1 MTIQDVITN
10 DLIQDIRTGTAAD
23 NSVEMIGFSGDIFP
37 NHEYSNC
44 NRSWFGFNFSAYS
57 NCNSVL
63 EFGAWKDGFRSLTRI
78 VLESKSAETKY
89 FGVSDVDVSH
99 INNGVD
105 AFAIQRGMASYGD
118 IVGLA
123 SSNGVA
129 SFDVIIFETQSSIN
143 QMLEFWTYTSLLAP
157 GGLIVVHDVHYH
169 PGPKTLIENLA
180 TDKFN
185 VEIRCTDKIMD
196 YGIAFI
202 TRK

>member
-1 MTIQDVITN
+1 MTIQDVIDN

-23 NSVEMIGFSGDIFP
+23 DSVELVGFSGGVFP

-44 NRSWFGFNFSAYS
+44 NRSWFGFTFSSYI

-63 EFGAWKDGFRSLTRI
+63 EFGTWKDGFRSLTRI
-78 VLESKSAETKY
+78 VLENKSAETKY

-99 INNGVD
+99 VNNDIDV
-105 AFAIQRGMASYGD
+105 FAIQRDLASYGD
-118 IVGLA
+118 VVDLA
-123 SSNGVA
+123 ASKGVT
-129 SFDVIIFETQSSIN
+129 SFDLIMFETQSSIN
-143 QMLEFWTYTSLLAP
+143 GMLEFWTYTSLLAP

-169 PGPKTLIENLA
+169 PGPKTLIENLDPA
-180 TDKFN
+180 KFD

>member
-1 MTIQDVITN
+1 MTIQDVIAN

-23 NSVEMIGFSGDIFP
+23 DSVEMIGFSGGIFP

-44 NRSWFGFNFSAYS
+44 NRSWFGFTFNAYN

-78 VLESKSAETKY
+78 VLECKSSETKY

-105 AFAIQRGMASYGD
+105 AFAIQRDLNSYGD
-118 IVGLA
+118 IVGVA
-123 SSNGVA
+123 SSEGVT

-185 VEIRCTDKIMD
+185 VDIRCTDKIMD

>member
-1 MTIQDVITN
+1 MTIQDVIDN

-23 NSVEMIGFSGDIFP
+23 DSVEMIGFSGDVFP

-44 NRSWFGFNFSAYS
+44 NRSWFGFTFNAYA

-63 EFGAWKDGFRSLTRI
+63 EFGTWKDGFRSLTRI
-78 VLESKSAETKY
+78 VLENKSAETKY

-99 INNGVD
+99 VNNDIDV
-105 AFAIQRGMASYGD
+105 FAIQRDLASYGD
-118 IVGLA
+118 VVDLA
-123 SSNGVA
+123 ASKGVT
-129 SFDVIIFETQSSIN
+129 SFDLIMFETQSSIN
-143 QMLEFWTYTSLLAP
+143 GMLEFWTYTSLLAP

-169 PGPKTLIENLA
+169 PGPKTLIENLDPA
-180 TDKFN
+180 KFD

>member
-1 MTIQDVITN
+1 MTIQDVIAN

-23 NSVEMIGFSGDIFP
+23 DSVEMIGFSGGIFP

-44 NRSWFGFNFSAYS
+44 NRSWFGFTFNAYN

-78 VLESKSAETKY
+78 VLESKSSETKY

-105 AFAIQRGMASYGD
+105 AFAIQRDLNSYGD
-118 IVGLA
+118 IVGVA
-123 SSNGVA
+123 SSEGVT

-143 QMLEFWTYTSLLAP
+143 QMLEFWTYTSLLAS

-185 VEIRCTDKIMD
+185 VDIRCTDKIMD

>member
-1 MTIQDVITN
+1 MTIQDVIAN

-23 NSVEMIGFSGDIFP
+23 DSVEMIGFSGGIFP

-44 NRSWFGFNFSAYS
+44 NRSWFGFTFNAYA

-63 EFGAWKDGFRSLTRI
+63 EFGTWKDGFRSLTRI
-78 VLESKSAETKY
+78 VLESKSSETKY

-105 AFAIQRGMASYGD
+105 AFAIQRDLNSYGD
-118 IVGLA
+118 IVGVA
-123 SSNGVA
+123 SSEGVT

-143 QMLEFWTYTSLLAP
+143 QMLEFWTYTSLLAS

-185 VEIRCTDKIMD
+185 VDIRCTDKIMD

>member
-1 MTIQDVITN
+1 MTIQDVIDN

-23 NSVEMIGFSGDIFP
+23 DSVEMIGFSGGVFP

-44 NRSWFGFNFSAYS
+44 NRSWFGFTFSSYI

-63 EFGAWKDGFRSLTRI
+63 EFGTWKDGFRSLTRI
-78 VLESKSAETKY
+78 VLENKSAETKY

-99 INNGVD
+99 VNNDIDV
-105 AFAIQRGMASYGD
+105 FAIQRDLASYGD
-118 IVGLA
+118 VIDLA
-123 SSNGVA
+123 ASKGVT
-129 SFDVIIFETQSSIN
+129 SFDLIMFETQSSIN
-143 QMLEFWTYTSLLAP
+143 GMLEFWTYTSLLAP

-169 PGPKTLIENLA
+169 PGPKTLIENLDPA
-180 TDKFN
+180 KFD

>member
-1 MTIQDVITN
+1 MTIQDVIDN
-10 DLIQDIRTGTAAD
+10 DLIQDIRTETAAD
-23 NSVEMIGFSGDIFP
+23 DSIEMIGFSGDVFP

-44 NRSWFGFNFSAYS
+44 NRSWFGFNFSGYS

-63 EFGAWKDGFRSLTRI
+63 EFGTWKDGFRSLTRI
-78 VLESKSAETKY
+78 VLESKSASTKF

-99 INNGVD
+99 VNNDAD
-105 AFAIQRGMASYGD
+105 AFAIQRDTASYGD
-118 IVGLA
+118 IIDLA
-123 SSNGVA
+123 SSNGVT

-143 QMLEFWTYTSLLAP
+143 QMLEFWTYTSLLSP
-157 GGLIVVHDVHYH
+157 GGMIVVHDVHYH
-169 PGPKTLIENLA
+169 SGPKTLVENLDP
-180 TDKFN
+180 DKFK

>member
-1 MTIQDVITN
+1 MTIQDVIDN

-23 NSVEMIGFSGDIFP
+23 DSVEMIGFPGDVFP
-37 NHEYSNC
+37 NHEYSNS
-44 NRSWFGFNFSAYS
+44 NRSWFGFTFSAYA

-78 VLESKSAETKY
+78 VLESKSTETKY

-99 INNGVD
+99 VNNDV
-105 AFAIQRGMASYGD
+105 
-118 IVGLA
+118 
-123 SSNGVA
+123 
-129 SFDVIIFETQSSIN
+129 DVILFETQSSIN

-169 PGPKTLIENLA
+169 PGPKTLIENLDP
-180 TDKFN
+180 DKFK
-185 VEIRCTDKIMD
+185 VDIRCNDKVMD
-196 YGIAFI
+196 YGLAFI

>member
-1 MTIQDVITN
+1 MTIQDVIDN

-23 NSVEMIGFSGDIFP
+23 DSVEMIGFSGDIFP

-44 NRSWFGFNFSAYS
+44 NRSWFGFTFNAYN

-78 VLESKSAETKY
+78 VLESKSSETKY

-105 AFAIQRGMASYGD
+105 AFAIQRDLNSYGD
-118 IVGLA
+118 IVGVA
-123 SSNGVA
+123 SSEGVT

-143 QMLEFWTYTSLLAP
+143 QMLEFWTYTSLLAS

-185 VEIRCTDKIMD
+185 VDIRCTDKIMD

>member
-23 NSVEMIGFSGDIFP
+23 NSVEMIGFSGGVFP

-44 NRSWFGFNFSAYS
+44 NRSWFGLTFNAYA

-105 AFAIQRGMASYGD
+105 AFAIQRDLNSYGD
-118 IVGLA
+118 IVGVA

-180 TDKFN
+180 RDKFD
-185 VEIRCTDKIMD
+185 VDIRCTDKIMD

>member
-1 MTIQDVITN
+1 MTIQDVIDN

-23 NSVEMIGFSGDIFP
+23 DSVEMIGFSGDIFP

-44 NRSWFGFNFSAYS
+44 NRSWFGFTFNAYS
-57 NCNSVL
+57 NCGSVL
-63 EFGAWKDGFRSLTRI
+63 EFGTWKDSFRSLTRI
-78 VLESKSAETKY
+78 ILESKSAATKY

-105 AFAIQRGMASYGD
+105 AFAIQRDLTSYGD
-118 IVGLA
+118 IVELA
-123 SSNGVA
+123 SSEGVT

-143 QMLEFWTYTSLLAP
+143 QMLEFWTHTSLLAP

-169 PGPKTLIENLA
+169 PGPKTLIENLDP
-180 TDKFN
+180 TKFT
-185 VEIRCTDKIMD
+185 VDIRCTDKIMD

>member
-1 MTIQDVITN
+1 MTIQDVIDN

-23 NSVEMIGFSGDIFP
+23 DSVELIGFSGDIFP

-44 NRSWFGFNFSAYS
+44 NRSWFGFTFNAYS

-78 VLESKSAETKY
+78 VLESKSSETKY
-89 FGVSDVDVSH
+89 FGVSDVDLSH
-99 INNGVD
+99 VNNDVD

-123 SSNGVA
+123 SSDGVT

-157 GGLIVVHDVHYH
+157 GGMIVVHDVHYH
-169 PGPKTLIENLA
+169 SGPKILVENLNP
-180 TDKFN
+180 DKFN

>member
-1 MTIQDVITN
+1 MTIQDVIDN

-23 NSVEMIGFSGDIFP
+23 DSVEMIGFPGDVFP

-44 NRSWFGFNFSAYS
+44 NRSWFGFTFNAYA

-63 EFGAWKDGFRSLTRI
+63 EFGTWKDGFRSLTRI
-78 VLESKSAETKY
+78 ILESKSASTKY

-99 INNGVD
+99 VNNDVD
-105 AFAIQRGMASYGD
+105 AFTIQRDFTSYGE
-118 IVGLA
+118 IVDLA
-123 SSNGVA
+123 SSKGVT
-129 SFDVIIFETQSSIN
+129 SFDVIVFETQSSIN

-169 PGPKTLIENLA
+169 PGPKTMVENL
-180 TDKFN
+180 DPNKFN

>member
-1 MTIQDVITN
+1 MTIQDVIDN

-23 NSVEMIGFSGDIFP
+23 DSVEMIGFSGDIFP

-44 NRSWFGFNFSAYS
+44 NRSWFGFTFNAYN

-78 VLESKSAETKY
+78 VLESKSSETKY

-99 INNGVD
+99 VNNDVD

-123 SSNGVA
+123 SFNGVT
-129 SFDVIIFETQSSIN
+129 SFDVIIFEAQSSIN

-180 TDKFN
+180 RDKFD
-185 VEIRCTDKIMD
+185 VDIRCTDKIMD

>member
-23 NSVEMIGFSGDIFP
+23 NSVEMIGFSGGVFP

-44 NRSWFGFNFSAYS
+44 NRSWVGLTFNAYA

-105 AFAIQRGMASYGD
+105 AFAIQRDLNSYGD
-118 IVGLA
+118 IVGVA

-169 PGPKTLIENLA
+169 PGPKTLIENL
-180 TDKFN
+180 DPNKFN
-185 VEIRCTDKIMD
+185 VEVRCTDKIMD